1 MSDLKCA
8 GYAIVFEEV
17 PDEVSL
23 AINISGCP
31 HHCEGCHSPYLA
43 EDIGNPLLPELIS
56 LLNTYQQYI
65 TCVCFMGGDQ
75 NIRELRSAFQV
86 VKALGLKVAHYS
98 GADDPQPYTT
108 ALLNGEIDYLKIGHY
123 DKEKGPLNSPTTNQ
137 RFYDFRSGKGED
149 ITWRFQWK
157 EVDSHVPS

>member
-1 MSDLKCA
+1 MNELKCA

-43 EDIGNPLLPELIS
+43 EDIGTPLMPELIS
-56 LLNTYQQYI
+56 LLNTYQHYI

-75 NIRELRSAFQV
+75 NIKELRSAFQV
-86 VKALGLKVAHYS
+86 TKALGLRVAHYS
-98 GADDPQPYTT
+98 GVDDPKPYMTS
-108 ALLNGEIDYLKIGHY
+108 LLNREIDYLKIGHY
-123 DKEKGPLNSPTTNQ
+123 DKEKGGLESPNTNQ
-137 RFYDFRSGKGED
+137 RFYDFRSGQAED
-149 ITWRFQWK
+149 VTWKFQK
-157 EVDSHVPS
+157 H

>member
-98 GADDPQPYTT
+98 GADDSQPYTT

-123 DKEKGPLNSPTTNQ
+123 DKEKGPLTSPTTNQ

-149 ITWRFQWK
+149 ITWRFQRK
-157 EVDSHVPS
+157 EVDSHVSS

>member
-1 MSDLKCA
+1 MNELKCA

-43 EDIGNPLLPELIS
+43 EDIGTPLMPELIS
-56 LLNTYQQYI
+56 LLNTYQHYI

-75 NIRELRSAFQV
+75 NIKELRSAFQV
-86 VKALGLKVAHYS
+86 TKALGLRVAHYS
-98 GADDPQPYTT
+98 GSDDPKPYMTS
-108 ALLNGEIDYLKIGHY
+108 LLNREIDYLKIGHY
-123 DKEKGPLNSPTTNQ
+123 DKDRGGLESPNTNQ
-137 RFYDFRSGKGED
+137 RFYDFRSGQAED
-149 ITWRFQWK
+149 VTWKFQK
-157 EVDSHVPS
+157 R